1 MGRDFE
7 ELKYRLCDELLEYEN
22 KSRWTEKDVMNIY
35 FLAHAKESLMQ
46 ADNMEEEYSSNRSY
60 RSYDRGGNNS
70 YRRGRSYDRY
80 YMMDTDDDRSHG
92 RYYDDRNSYRDRGRS
107 YDDGMEEMEDELE
120 KMMNQATDAETKE
133 AIKKTMAH
141 MKKMNK

>member
-7 ELKYRLCDELLEYEN
+7 ELEYRLCDELMEYVN
-22 KSRWTEKDVMNIY
+22 KPRWSERDAQNIY
-35 FLAHAKESLMQ
+35 YLAHAKESLKQ
-46 ADNMEEEYSSNRSY
+46 ADAMDDQSEERSY

-80 YMMDTDDDRSHG
+80 YMMDTDDGHDRG
-92 RYYDDRNSYRDRGRS
+92 RYYDDRNSYRGRS

-120 KMMNQATDAETKE
+120 KMMNQATDADTKE

-141 MKKMNK
+141 IKKMKK